1 MFSFK
6 LGREIGGE
14 KLGLMMNMHIIK
26 DMTYLSSLIE
36 ALRHRNGTNETV
48 HDKIAIA
55 GLARPESRG

>member
-1 MFSFK
+1 MFSVK

-14 KLGLMMNMHIIK
+14 KLSLMMNVYMIK
-26 DMTYLSSLIE
+26 DMTYLSLLIE
-36 ALRHRNGTNETV
+36 ALRYRNGTSETV